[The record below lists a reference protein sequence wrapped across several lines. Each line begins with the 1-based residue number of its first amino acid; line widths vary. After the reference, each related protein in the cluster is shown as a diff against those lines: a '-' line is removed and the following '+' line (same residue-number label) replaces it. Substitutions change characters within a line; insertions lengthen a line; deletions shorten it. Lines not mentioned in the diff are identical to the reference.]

1 MCLKIKMYY
10 IEVAVKKKNDQPL
23 TITFSKE
30 DMLKVPSDRKSE
42 LNNDHGNYKENKDND
57 DSGGSKTERSKENE
71 DVTVPLLPKD
81 TNSKSSTPGTKNAVH
96 TQTQAHAA
104 YGIAEEIE
112 IPSMDTSG
120 TKKEVMSTILDA
132 VRNLSRGNRRHPRIT
147 FLDFGGQ
154 SMYYA
159 FHQIYLSPK
168 TFYILV
174 LDMSKSLDEK
184 VHVTEDTCGGQ
195 FESWTYKGML
205 LDLYNVLDQIY
216 TFVFVFPWT
225 DISHFHWFKQ
235 RGCLIYFYVISVR
248 VNFRQH
254 GCVWST
260 LCKLLSTFRI
270 I

>member
-1 MCLKIKMYY
+1 
-10 IEVAVKKKNDQPL
+10 
-23 TITFSKE
+23 
-30 DMLKVPSDRKSE
+30 MLKVPLGQKSE

-57 DSGGSKTERSKENE
+57 DSGATKTETSEENKG
-71 DVTVPLLPKD
+71 VTEPLLHKD
-81 TNSKSSTPGTKNAVH
+81 NKSSTPGTKNVVQ
-96 TQTQAHAA
+96 TQTQVHAA
-104 YGIAEEIE
+104 YDNAEEIE
-112 IPSMDTSG
+112 IHTMNTSV
-120 TKKEVMSTILDA
+120 TEKEAMLTILDA
-132 VRNLSRGNRRHPRIT
+132 VMNLSRENRRHPRIT

-205 LDLYNVLDQIY
+205 LNLYNVLDQKY

-225 DISHFHWFKQ
+225 DISHFYWFEQ
-235 RGCLIYFYVISVR
+235 RDCIIYFYVTSVR
-248 VNFRQH
+248 LNFRQH

-260 LCKLLSTFRI
+260 FCELISTFHI